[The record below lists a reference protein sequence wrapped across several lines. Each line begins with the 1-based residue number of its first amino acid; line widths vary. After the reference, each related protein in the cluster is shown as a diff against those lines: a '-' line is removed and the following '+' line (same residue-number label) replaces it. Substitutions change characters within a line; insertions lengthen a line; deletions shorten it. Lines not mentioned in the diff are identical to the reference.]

1 MPTTL
6 PLLLRRCHEMDYR
19 ASPDCSQHDS
29 DNDSIADDDVDFG
42 NFRPK
47 RRRS

>member
-1 MPTTL
+1 
-6 PLLLRRCHEMDYR
+6 MDYR